1 MSVLFV
7 VVPLAFILAGGFLAA
22 FLWSVKRGQFDDVEG
37 DAVRVVFDDDTTR
50 VHTVKNSGEDSAEGA
65 LQRSQK
71 SFQTMRAT
79 NASAPA
85 DATTNN
91 TSGSAG

>member
-7 VVPLAFILAGGFLAA
+7 VVPLAFLLAGGFLAA

-37 DAVRVVFDDDTTR
+37 DAVRVLFDDDTTR
-50 VHTVKNSGEDSAEGA
+50 VDTDEDTDKGT
-65 LQRSQK
+65 LQWSRK

-85 DATTNN
+85 DAIANK
-91 TSGSAG
+91 TSGNAG

>member
-7 VVPLAFILAGGFLAA
+7 VVPLAFLLAGGFLAA

-50 VHTVKNSGEDSAEGA
+50 VNTNTDAR
-65 LQRSQK
+65 QRSQK

-85 DATTNN
+85 DATTNK

>member
-7 VVPLAFILAGGFLAA
+7 VVPLAFLLAGGFLAA

-37 DAVRVVFDDDTTR
+37 DAVRVLFDDDAARTAAG
-50 VHTVKNSGEDSAEGA
+50 KDP

-79 NASAPA
+79 NASADSA
-85 DATTNN
+85 AATNS

>member
-7 VVPLAFILAGGFLAA
+7 VVPLAFLLAGGFLAA

-50 VHTVKNSGEDSAEGA
+50 VDQG
-65 LQRSQK
+65 QRSQK

-85 DATTNN
+85 DATTNK